1 MWCFGAMV
9 ANGNNSNWV
18 LPVCHP
24 QSKTLHPLSHLII
37 PITQC
42 GVGGGTRYFLHFG
55 DKQTEAQSGEII
67 CQSPGARNRQ
77 KQDLNLGLS
86 TARACAVDSM
96 RYQVGRYF
104 GQKLGD
110 CISLCSS
117 VRMALSMKEEFGRLW

>member
-1 MWCFGAMV
+1 MPPTEQ
-9 ANGNNSNWV
+9 N
-18 LPVCHP
+18 
-24 QSKTLHPLSHLII
+24 TLHPLSHLII

-42 GVGGGTRYFLHFG
+42 ERGVGGGGGSTRYFLHFG

-67 CQSPGARNRQ
+67 CQGPGARNRQ
-77 KQDLNLGLS
+77 KQDLNGGPL

-104 GQKLGD
+104 GQKVGD

-117 VRMALSMKEEFGRLW
+117 VRMALSVKEEFGRLW